1 MCSSPRPCR
10 AGELLLATVATEE
23 PPALARRAMAAD
35 EWSEPARA
43 LLVSA
48 HLAAGDQG
56 AARVALEDCYRML
69 FAIGAQPDAR
79 TRVLARHLG
88 RDDSA
93 PPTGRTAVAG

>member
-1 MCSSPRPCR
+1 VFVTAAVP
-10 AGELLLATVATEE
+10 G
-23 PPALARRAMAAD
+23 RRAVAGDRSHRRAAGAGAASDGAD

-48 HLAAGDQG
+48 HLAAGDQS

-79 TRVLARHLG
+79 TRMLARQLG

-93 PPTGRTAVAG
+93 LPTGRTAVAG

>member
-1 MCSSPRPCR
+1 
-10 AGELLLATVATEE
+10 
-23 PPALARRAMAAD
+23 MAAD

-48 HLAAGDQG
+48 HLTAGDQS

>member
-1 MCSSPRPCR
+1 MRRLEDVHDREEIGESDRAPAPGQPRD
-10 AGELLLATVATEE
+10 LDV
-23 PPALARRAMAAD
+23 
-35 EWSEPARA
+35 W
-43 LLVSA
+43 
-48 HLAAGDQG
+48 
-56 AARVALEDCYRML
+56 VALEDCYRML